1 MLGKMQRSKLT
12 QRRSQ
17 EIVTWVE
24 ERIRNVPAEIVWTER
39 KVSAKASAKADSTC
53 APELLPHTTGPA
65 MKSLVQTFRRGAAA
79 SGYRSARAV

>member
-24 ERIRNVPAEIVWTER
+24 EHPDIKAKVEERIRNVPAESRQRAFINAAKTE
-39 KVSAKASAKADSTC
+39 
-53 APELLPHTTGPA
+53 A
-65 MKSLVQTFRRGAAA
+65 MTQGM
-79 SGYRSARAV
+79 RSARIQA